1 MENRIAIISTNS
13 HTNAELAVMPN
24 CSGVNLKKKKR
35 DLALLRSANL
45 VYTNMIGEFSYLF
58 CVPITSPA
66 TRMYVT
72 KAITVEL
79 KRTTNQDSYG
89 NMRSFSH

>member
-24 CSGVNLKKKKR
+24 CSGVNLKKRRR
-35 DLALLRSANL
+35 DLALLQSATL
-45 VYTNMIGEFSYLF
+45 VCTNMIVEFSHLF
-58 CVPITSPA
+58 CVPMTSPA

-72 KAITVEL
+72 KAITVDI
-79 KRTTNQDSYG
+79 KKTTNQDSY
-89 NMRSFSH
+89 